1 MEGQI
6 AESHDELEREK
17 KLKADLDKA
26 RRKLEGELKT
36 SQEQID
42 LLGHSKDEL
51 DKTLARFI
59 CYYNVTYELILLL
72 IIKIVI
78 SFPVSAPTLQ

>member
-6 AESHDELEREK
+6 AENHDELEREK

-36 SQEQID
+36 CQEQID

-51 DKTLARFI
+51 EKTLTRFI
-59 CYYNVTYELILLL
+59 ISTDLSIYNLH
-72 IIKIVI
+72 
-78 SFPVSAPTLQ
+78 AGQ